1 MRTFK
6 VYSQQLSDTQ
16 HSVIEYGHCAV
27 PHIPTTLITEH
38 LYLLTHFAHTSP
50 LTPCLLRLSGCSL
63 YL

>member
-1 MRTFK
+1 M
-6 VYSQQLSDTQ
+6 Q